1 MFQLTMEKTIPWI
14 KKNKKM
20 KKILFIFCL
29 IVFNT
34 QYAFSTSLND
44 ALSLAYKNNKELNA
58 ERENISVSKEDLKI
72 SRSKYLPTFTISG
85 TKSNEETN
93 KLTNQDGT
101 NASINDVNPLTK
113 SVKIDQTLIDFGR
126 SADYKKNK
134 SGIILAEAKLLKK
147 EQEIL
152 YKAIEAFTGLILA
165 NEKQQINIKNVSLLE
180 RQVETDS
187 IRLDKGEISLA
198 DLAQSESSLAG
209 ARAKLIESQN
219 EVITNK
225 LNYENVI
232 GPIQVPDNLKK
243 ISEAIAII
251 PENLNSAVELSKI
264 NNPDV
269 IIAKIEYEQSEQD
282 VEIARSDLTPTASL
296 SFERTHSE
304 DLSSTYD
311 EREKDVLKATVSW
324 PFYSGG
330 KNLATLNKNK
340 NLKNRKKLLYD
351 HEVKTNETN
360 VASAWSNFQSSKSL
374 LNSVKSQ
381 VDAAEIANEGITVE
395 YESGLGKRSTLDVIQ
410 SNSLLLN
417 AKVSFANS
425 ERNYLLSQYNLLK
438 SIGLLN
444 SDYLKLR

>member
-1 MFQLTMEKTIPWI
+1 MKKTILI
-14 KKNKKM
+14 
-20 KKILFIFCL
+20 IVSLIFFIPKVL
-29 IVFNT
+29 AVTLSEALT
-34 QYAFSTSLND
+34 Q
-44 ALSLAYKNNKELNA
+44 AYKNNPELNA
-58 ERENISVSKEDLKI
+58 ERENIKVSEENLNISKGDYLPSLTLSGSKSKE
-72 SRSKYLPTFTISG
+72 
-85 TKSNEETN
+85 NTN
-93 KLTNQDGT
+93 KLTNQSGGD
-101 NASINDVNPLTK
+101 ASITDVDPLST
-113 SVKIDQTLIDFGR
+113 SVTIEQTLIDFGR
-126 SADYKKNK
+126 AAEHDKNK
-134 SGIILAEAKLLKK
+134 IGINLAKAKLLKK
-147 EQEIL
+147 EQDIL
-152 YKAIEAFTGLILA
+152 YKAIEVFTGLILA
-165 NEKQQINIKNVSLLE
+165 NEKKIINERNVNLLE

-225 LNYENVI
+225 LKYENVI
-232 GPIQVPDNLKK
+232 GPVEDPRILKK
-243 ISEAIAII
+243 IYDALVTI
-251 PENLNSAVELSKI
+251 PENLNSAVELSKT
-264 NNPDV
+264 NNPDL
-269 IIAKIEYEQSEQD
+269 IIAKIEFEQAEQD
-282 VEIARSDLTPTASL
+282 VQIAKSDLTPTASL

-340 NLKNRKKLLYD
+340 NLKTRKKLLYD

-360 VASAWSNFQSSKSL
+360 VASAWSNLQSSKSL
-374 LNSVKSQ
+374 LNSVRSQ
-381 VDAAEIANEGITVE
+381 VEAAEIANEGITGE
-395 YESGLGKRSTLDVIQ
+395 YERGLAKRSTLDVIQ

-417 AKVSFANS
+417 AKVSLANS